1 MDEKSYERINVLI
14 WAINIS
20 FFTGESENTNTQKP
34 GFVLFCYSLTHPHKN
49 NGGSIYRLHKLPL
62 TACKYMK
69 TTVISWCW
77 LVVYGLVAGWPDV
90 NPPPKQEQN
99 THTKDCFGQIKVWA
113 VDRFHALVW
122 WLGGTWPSGNPTP
135 YTNKQYNNMN
145 NNVFVGGLEKTCLLL
160 LFCH

>member
-1 MDEKSYERINVLI
+1 M
-14 WAINIS
+14 
-20 FFTGESENTNTQKP
+20 
-34 GFVLFCYSLTHPHKN
+34 
-49 NGGSIYRLHKLPL
+49 
-62 TACKYMK
+62 
-69 TTVISWCW
+69 
-77 LVVYGLVAGWPDV
+77 AGWPDV

-135 YTNKQYNNMN
+135 YTNKQNNNMN

-160 LFCH
+160 LFFFMVWWPGGLVAWWPGGLVAWCHQTTKPKNMFMFLFNGLVAWWPGGLMAW